1 MTGASHTD
9 PLLLRRVAAGD
20 EGAFREL
27 FNAYWPQVYG
37 TSLHLTRSP
46 EQAKDLAQDIF
57 VKLWLN
63 REKLSGVENVE
74 GYIYTVSRNLVMDHL
89 RKKVFDTANIDF
101 LVSYFSDKSAS
112 PQEKLE
118 YGELERSLHKAID
131 TLPGK
136 VKDVFTL
143 SRFEGLTHEQIAKR
157 LGISVVSSKT
167 YIVRALQQIREQ
179 LSKQPDATLLLL
191 VLLLA
196 AIPD

>member
-1 MTGASHTD
+1 MAGTSHTD
-9 PLLLRRVAAGD
+9 PVLIRRVAEGD
-20 EGAFREL
+20 EAAFREL

-37 TSLHLTRSP
+37 TSLHLTRAP

-63 REKLSGVENVE
+63 REKLSAVENLE

-101 LVSYFSDKSAS
+101 LVTYFSDKSAS

-118 YGELERSLHKAID
+118 YGELEKSLRQAID

-167 YIVRALQQIREQ
+167 YIVRALQHIRGE
-179 LSKQPDATLLLL
+179 LSKQPDSTLLLL
-191 VLLLA
+191 IALLS